1 MSQTDRPDPLPTL
14 SFEFFP
20 PRENDGIAKL
30 LDGTVTKLAAFDPDY
45 CSVTYGAGG
54 STQQGTRDLVEAL
67 LAAQINAVP
76 HLSIGGST
84 DTALLELVEH
94 YRNIG
99 VTKILCLRGDQPSG
113 DASRPVYARDLVERL
128 QQHYPQ
134 HFELAVAAYPEVHPD
149 ASCAAND
156 LIHFSAKVNAGASS
170 AITQYFYN
178 PDAYGFFLD
187 RCAKAGLSIP
197 VTAGIMPITNVEAL
211 QRFSAKAGADIPRW
225 LAKSMATYV
234 SDEKGLIDYG
244 VEVVTNLCERLL
256 EMGAPGLHFYTL
268 NRWGASSR
276 ICRNLGFLER

>member
-54 STQQGTRDLVEAL
+54 STRQGTRDLVEAL

-128 QQHYPQ
+128 QQH
-134 HFELAVAAYPEVHPD
+134 
-149 ASCAAND
+149 
-156 LIHFSAKVNAGASS
+156 
-170 AITQYFYN
+170 
-178 PDAYGFFLD
+178 
-187 RCAKAGLSIP
+187 
-197 VTAGIMPITNVEAL
+197 
-211 QRFSAKAGADIPRW
+211 
-225 LAKSMATYV
+225 
-234 SDEKGLIDYG
+234 
-244 VEVVTNLCERLL
+244 
-256 EMGAPGLHFYTL
+256 
-268 NRWGASSR
+268 
-276 ICRNLGFLER
+276 